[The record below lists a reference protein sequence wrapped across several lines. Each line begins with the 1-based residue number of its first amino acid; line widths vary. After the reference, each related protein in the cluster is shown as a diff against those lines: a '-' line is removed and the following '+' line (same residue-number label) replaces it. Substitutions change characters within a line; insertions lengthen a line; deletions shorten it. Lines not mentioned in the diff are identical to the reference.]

1 MILVNS
7 NFLGDS
13 TGFAVSETEDH
24 APLLELPMEE
34 RVKIFDLMG
43 RFVPAPSVRNQHET

>member
-1 MILVNS
+1 MTLVNS

-13 TGFAVSETEDH
+13 TSFAVSETEDH

-43 RFVPAPSVRNQHET
+43 LCTPPGPFKTCS